1 MSEIKDKIIS
11 EVYHEFYGSIKD
23 TFTDAKKKDKTITY
37 DDVKKWFDN
46 NFTRKTNLKG
56 YNSYIANEPFE
67 EFQMDLFF
75 INDLENQD
83 YKIGLLM
90 IDIFSKYMTVVP
102 LKTKQPLDVLEGI
115 KQCIKNMG
123 ENPISIYTDD
133 EGSFNS
139 KQVKQYFLDS
149 QIQHIVTRG
158 HAPVAERAIRT
169 IKDLMYRRI
178 EKAPDAQ
185 WASNEILKSSLTTYN
200 NKMVN
205 RSTKLTPNEARDK
218 KNVLT
223 VKTNLELHRVKK
235 RKYPDINVGDSVRV
249 YTKKK
254 NFQKERVPVW
264 SENKYK
270 VEDITENFNQKFYHI
285 EGRDRPLLRHEILLV
300 PSST

>member
-1 MSEIKDKIIS
+1 
-11 EVYHEFYGSIKD
+11 
-23 TFTDAKKKDKTITY
+23 
-37 DDVKKWFDN
+37 
-46 NFTRKTNLKG
+46 
-56 YNSYIANEPFE
+56 
-67 EFQMDLFF
+67 
-75 INDLENQD
+75 
-83 YKIGLLM
+83 
-90 IDIFSKYMTVVP
+90 MTVVP

-185 WASNEILKSSLTTYN
+185 WASNEILKSSLSTYN

-218 KNVLT
+218 KNILA

-235 RKYPDINVGDSVRV
+235 RKYPDVNVGDSVRV

-264 SENKYK
+264 SEK
-270 VEDITENFNQKFYHI
+270 IHG
-285 EGRDRPLLRHEILLV
+285 GRYY
-300 PSST
+300 

>member
-178 EKAPDAQ
+178 DKAPDAQ

-254 NFQKERVPVW
+254 NFQKERAPVW

-285 EGRDRPLLRHEILLV
+285 EGRDRPLLRHEILL
-300 PSST
+300 SA

>member
-1 MSEIKDKIIS
+1 
-11 EVYHEFYGSIKD
+11 
-23 TFTDAKKKDKTITY
+23 
-37 DDVKKWFDN
+37 
-46 NFTRKTNLKG
+46 
-56 YNSYIANEPFE
+56 
-67 EFQMDLFF
+67 
-75 INDLENQD
+75 
-83 YKIGLLM
+83 M

-102 LKTKQPLDVLEGI
+102 LNTKQPLDVLEGI

-185 WASNEILKSSLTTYN
+185 WASNEILKSSLSTYN

-205 RSTKLTPNEARDK
+205 RSTKLTPSEARDK
-218 KNVLT
+218 KNILT

-300 PSST
+300 PNST

>member
-264 SENKYK
+264 SENKHK

>member
-1 MSEIKDKIIS
+1 MAEIKNKIIS

-37 DDVKKWFDN
+37 DDVKKWFEN

-83 YKIGLLM
+83 YKIGILM

-123 ENPISIYTDD
+123 EDPISIYTDD

-185 WASNEILKSSLTTYN
+185 WASNEILKS
-200 NKMVN
+200 
-205 RSTKLTPNEARDK
+205 A
-218 KNVLT
+218 
-223 VKTNLELHRVKK
+223 
-235 RKYPDINVGDSVRV
+235 
-249 YTKKK
+249 
-254 NFQKERVPVW
+254 
-264 SENKYK
+264 
-270 VEDITENFNQKFYHI
+270 
-285 EGRDRPLLRHEILLV
+285 
-300 PSST
+300 

>member
-1 MSEIKDKIIS
+1 MSENKNRIIS
-11 EVYHEFYGSIKD
+11 EIYHEFYGSIKD
-23 TFTDAKKKDKTITY
+23 TFIDARKKDKSITY
-37 DDVKKWFDN
+37 DDVKKYFEN

-56 YNSYIANEPFE
+56 YNSYIASEPFE

-90 IDIFSKYMTVVP
+90 IDIFSKYMTVIP
-102 LKTKQPLDVLEGI
+102 LKTKQPHDVLEGI
-115 KQCIKNMG
+115 KHGIKNLG
-123 ENPISIYTDD
+123 EKPISVYSDD

-139 KQVKQYFLDS
+139 KDVKQYFLDNH
-149 QIQHIVTRG
+149 IQHIITRG

-169 IKDLMYRRI
+169 IKDLIYRRI
-178 EKAPDAQ
+178 GNDNQKQ
-185 WASNEILKSSLTTYN
+185 WASNEILNNALSIYN

-205 RSTKLTPNEARDK
+205 RATKLTPNQAREK
-218 KNVLT
+218 KNIRT
-223 VKTNLELHRVKK
+223 VKTTLELHRVKK
-235 RKYPDINVGDSVRV
+235 RKYPDIHVGDSVRI

-270 VEDITENFNQKFYHI
+270 IEDITENFNQKNYHI

-300 PSST
+300 SSST

>member
-1 MSEIKDKIIS
+1 
-11 EVYHEFYGSIKD
+11 
-23 TFTDAKKKDKTITY
+23 
-37 DDVKKWFDN
+37 
-46 NFTRKTNLKG
+46 
-56 YNSYIANEPFE
+56 
-67 EFQMDLFF
+67 MDLFF

-90 IDIFSKYMTVVP
+90 IDIFSKYMTVIP
-102 LKTKQPLDVLEGI
+102 LKTKQPHDVLEGI
-115 KQCIKNMG
+115 KHGIKNSG
-123 ENPISIYTDD
+123 EKPISVYSDD

-139 KQVKQYFLDS
+139 KDVKQYFLDNH
-149 QIQHIVTRG
+149 IQHIITRG

-169 IKDLMYRRI
+169 IKDLIYRRI
-178 EKAPDAQ
+178 GNDNQKQ
-185 WASNEILKSSLTTYN
+185 WASNEILNHSLSIYN

-205 RSTKLTPNEARDK
+205 RATKLTPNQAREK
-218 KNVLT
+218 KNILT

-235 RKYPDINVGDSVRV
+235 RKYTDIHVGDSVRI

-270 VEDITENFNQKFYHI
+270 VEDITENFNQQFYHI

-300 PSST
+300 PNST